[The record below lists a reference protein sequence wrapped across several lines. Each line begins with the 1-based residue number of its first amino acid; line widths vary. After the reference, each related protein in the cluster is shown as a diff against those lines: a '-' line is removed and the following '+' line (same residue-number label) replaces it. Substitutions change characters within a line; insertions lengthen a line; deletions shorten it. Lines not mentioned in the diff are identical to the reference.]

1 MFELSLIVFT
11 FRWME
16 ACLKDE
22 LPPTTEL
29 EEALRTGVILARLG
43 NFFAPDVVP
52 VRKIYDREL
61 KRFQVGL
68 EIYLKHF
75 QLKILSRKAMRFYV
89 VINNLDFHWNLC

>member
-1 MFELSLIVFT
+1 
-11 FRWME
+11 ME

-29 EEALRTGVILARLG
+29 EEALRTGVIMARLG

-52 VRKIYDREL
+52 LRKIYDREL

-68 EIYLKHF
+68 EIYFRYYK
-75 QLKILSRKAMRFYV
+75 LKILSHQAMWFCFL
-89 VINNLDFHWNLC
+89 INN

>member
-1 MFELSLIVFT
+1 MFT

-43 NFFAPDVVP
+43 NFFASDVVP

-61 KRFQVGL
+61 KRFQVRKC
-68 EIYLKHF
+68 IRD
-75 QLKILSRKAMRFYV
+75 IL
-89 VINNLDFHWNLC
+89 NLASLTQSCAVCYSDQ

>member
-1 MFELSLIVFT
+1 MFT

-29 EEALRTGVILARLG
+29 EEALRTGVIMARLG

-61 KRFQVGL
+61 KRFQVSL
-68 EIYLKHF
+68 EIYF
-75 QLKILSRKAMRFYV
+75 RYFIKILSHEAVWFCA
-89 VINNLDFHWNLC
+89 VINN